1 MPDASPPLTTLPGTG
16 ANESRTTVNEIEMA
30 AESTNIQTVSL
41 ISTTLLTSKPATPN
55 GDNQHLNTGTD
66 NVPHTIKH
74 PSVTCSTPVTSAS
87 ISGCES
93 YLASESA
100 HCGPELNPCT
110 TTKGTTLSTKKIVT
124 SHGMDTIS
132 LGPPL
137 TPVTIASLH
146 GSFAERTSNVVLSA
160 NYNPNDHQQ
169 LIIDGRTT
177 AGAVEPHKNVNVSLS
192 TSSSSVANGFVCTH
206 SSVSSSAAGKS
217 LLNVSPHSGNKV
229 LPIPSNTVVG
239 SAVVAASTI
248 TKTSVSTG
256 TSSVGAAGS
265 SLVFHGAAPLMSH
278 SSAGLPML
286 IQATPYRSP
295 FPNYSTLY
303 TPYNNIT
310 HGQYLPSVI
319 SMGNSNTSSLSQRS
333 DNRSCRETQPMT
345 SLKMPV
351 TSAST
356 LNQQSANIAGLRP
369 ITPLGYMISNN
380 STTQVLG
387 TIPIT
392 TTTVPSLHSTQ
403 SHLLPAAFNTSAPGP
418 PISTTQ
424 LSTSAGITVVTS
436 QTQPCAPIL
445 PQTGYQSHVP
455 QVINSYP
462 QFAHSTSTTQ
472 QSLLRCT
479 TTSTISTS
487 NTTVLTVQSLITA
500 TPSPSINTSVAPSSV
515 IQKILSP
522 KIDSRDRET
531 SY

>member
-1 MPDASPPLTTLPGTG
+1 
-16 ANESRTTVNEIEMA
+16 
-30 AESTNIQTVSL
+30 
-41 ISTTLLTSKPATPN
+41 
-55 GDNQHLNTGTD
+55 
-66 NVPHTIKH
+66 
-74 PSVTCSTPVTSAS
+74 
-87 ISGCES
+87 
-93 YLASESA
+93 
-100 HCGPELNPCT
+100 
-110 TTKGTTLSTKKIVT
+110 
-124 SHGMDTIS
+124 MDTIS

-146 GSFAERTSNVVLSA
+146 GSFADRTSNVVLST
-160 NYNPNDHQQ
+160 NYNSNDYQQ

-177 AGAVEPHKNVNVSLS
+177 AGAVEPQKNVNVSLS
-192 TSSSSVANGFVCTH
+192 TSSSSVANGFVCSH
-206 SSVSSSAAGKS
+206 SSVSSATSIAAGKS

-239 SAVVAASTI
+239 SVVVAASTT

-333 DNRSCRETQPMT
+333 DSRNCRETQPMT

-356 LNQQSANIAGLRP
+356 LNQQSANNIAGLRP

-392 TTTVPSLHSTQ
+392 TTTTVPSLHSTQ
-403 SHLLPAAFNTSAPGP
+403 SHLLPAAFSTSTPGP

-487 NTTVLTVQSLITA
+487 NASVLTVQSLITA

-522 KIDSRDRET
+522 KIDSRDRDT
-531 SY
+531 SYRYSYFFYVINIYIYINTYE